1 MMNIIVATAFDAVY
15 TDVGTS
21 ARALAGQDAGKVA
34 CTVADEGHHLSVQRC
49 QYQFADFTFR
59 YGFAG
64 FRANDFDQVAIFPE
78 VHAVL
83 FGALEGYAG
92 TVHFSHTKAVIGFD
106 AKHAFNLSALLV
118 CVGFGTDNKRFQT
131 CAGGVHPFFLEY
143 LCQADGIAGNGMQ
156 GSGLEVGDELI

>member
-1 MMNIIVATAFDAVY
+1 MWVRPQ
-15 TDVGTS
+15 GH
-21 ARALAGQDAGKVA
+21 LPGQDAGKVA

-64 FRANDFDQVAIFPE
+64 FRVNDFDQVAIFPE
-78 VHAVL
+78 SAWPSCSVHSRL
-83 FGALEGYAG
+83 RRDR
-92 TVHFSHTKAVIGFD
+92 HFSHTKAVIGFD

-131 CAGGVHPFFLEY
+131 CA
-143 LCQADGIAGNGMQ
+143 AGSIPSSWNTSAKRMA
-156 GSGLEVGDELI
+156 

>member
-1 MMNIIVATAFDAVY
+1 M
-15 TDVGTS
+15 GTS

-64 FRANDFDQVAIFPE
+64 FRVNDFDQVAIFQKCMPSCS
-78 VHAVL
+78 VHSKL
-83 FGALEGYAG
+83 RRDRSFQSYQ
-92 TVHFSHTKAVIGFD
+92 SCYSFD

-118 CVGFGTDNKRFQT
+118 CVGFGTDNKRFQACT
-131 CAGGVHPFFLEY
+131 GRVYTFFLEY
-143 LCQADGIAGNGMQ
+143 FGQTDGIAGNGM
-156 GSGLEVGDELI
+156 